1 MHYLRYLRRQFTMV
15 RNLQVQRTTNTHPLE
30 PTQLTLP
37 TLPRLQKLLGE
48 TTVCL
53 EPTVPKPDNNIILSV
68 ALATTTARRIY
79 RIHPHSDVFGCEY
92 CRRKGDKGDMQ
103 GHQCRGSKK

>member
-1 MHYLRYLRRQFTMV
+1 MHYLRYLRRQSTMV
-15 RNLQVQRTTNTHPLE
+15 SNLQVQRTTYTHPLE
-30 PTQLTLP
+30 PTQPTLP
-37 TLPRLQKLLGE
+37 TLPRLQKRLGE

-92 CRRKGDKGDMQ
+92 C
-103 GHQCRGSKK
+103 

>member
-1 MHYLRYLRRQFTMV
+1 MHYLRYLRRQSTMV
-15 RNLQVQRTTNTHPLE
+15 SNLQVQRTTNTHPLE
-30 PTQLTLP
+30 PTQPTLP
-37 TLPRLQKLLGE
+37 TLPRLQKRLGE

-79 RIHPHSDVFGCEY
+79 CKDINVEVLKNEEHIVAMTPDWILY
-92 CRRKGDKGDMQ
+92 
-103 GHQCRGSKK
+103 